1 MDILDKIKAYKLE
14 EVAARK
20 AAVPLSEVEE
30 RAAAASSPRGFAK
43 KLTEATKSGYGLIAE
58 IKKAREP
65 SRDLPE
71 LNLVFPYLI
80 PIMAERGSDMA
91 RIRMEIIAMCLGK
104 LKMHKRIAIR

>member
-30 RAAAASSPRGFAK
+30 RAAAASAPRGFAK

-58 IKKAREP
+58 IKRRARP
-65 SRDLPE
+65 R
-71 LNLVFPYLI
+71 
-80 PIMAERGSDMA
+80 A
-91 RIRMEIIAMCLGK
+91 
-104 LKMHKRIAIR
+104 